1 MHEVPDGVLPS
12 LTGHVLSLP
21 GGDPLAWWTTGTG
34 RPVLLL
40 NGGPGSPSLYM
51 HPLMRRLAARQRM
64 IIFDQPGTGGS
75 PVEELS
81 AETVGIPAIIAAAEA
96 LRCHL
101 RLDSWNLLGHSF
113 GTMVAAQ
120 YAAEHPDRVQSLV
133 LSGPGGPDTSFFAYF
148 RDNVRTR
155 LSADERMRF
164 NVLLQLSKEGR
175 ISAAEE
181 SELDDLFMKASTFN
195 LDLLEH
201 HEEQPDA
208 RINRKTS
215 EVAWAAM
222 QESGWDIKSMLHKIK
237 CPTIIFAGRQDYIG
251 EAAPLTL
258 ASLIPGAQI
267 SWFNECGHK
276 PWFEHPVQFD
286 QKLEDFYRSQESA
299 RSELECRI

>member
-1 MHEVPDGVLPS
+1 MLDVSHRNLPS
-12 LTGHVLSLP
+12 LAGQVLPLS
-21 GGDPLAWWTTGTG
+21 GGGSLAWWTAGTG

-51 HPLMRRLAARQRM
+51 HPLMRRLALRQQM
-64 IIFDQPGTGGS
+64 FIFDQPGTGGS
-75 PVEELS
+75 KVQELS
-81 AETVGIPAIIAAAEA
+81 AETIGIPAIIAAAEA

-101 RLDSWNLLGHSF
+101 QIENWHLLGHSF

-155 LSADERMRF
+155 LSADERSRF
-164 NVLLQLSKEGR
+164 NALLQLSKEGR

-181 SELDDLFMKASTFN
+181 SELDDLFMIASTFN
-195 LDLLEH
+195 QDLLQD
-201 HEEQPDA
+201 HEEQTDA

-222 QESGWDIKSMLHKIK
+222 QEGNWDIKHLLPLVK

-251 EAAPLTL
+251 EAAPMTL
-258 ASLIPGAQI
+258 AWLIPGAQI
-267 SWFNECGHK
+267 SWFNQCGHK
-276 PWFEHPVQFD
+276 PWFEHPERFD
-286 QKLEDFYRSQESA
+286 QELEQFYRSQEVVGSD
-299 RSELECRI
+299 LGCRA